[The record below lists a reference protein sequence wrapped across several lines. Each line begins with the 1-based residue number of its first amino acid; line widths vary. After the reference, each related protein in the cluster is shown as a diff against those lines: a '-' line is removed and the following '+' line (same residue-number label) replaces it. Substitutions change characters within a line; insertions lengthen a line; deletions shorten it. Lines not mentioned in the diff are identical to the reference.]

1 MAARNVNLTDR
12 LAAFVDEQVRNGRHQ
27 NASEVVREALR
38 RYEAA
43 LAAER
48 DAMGMVRAALRKAI
62 DRSETGTNI
71 RPELIETALAE
82 MAEASPAGPGA

>member
-62 DRSETGTNI
+62 HRSETGADI
-71 RPELIETALAE
+71 RPELLETALAE